1 MKNKGLPPRKIL
13 QKYLHTYLVVEIK
26 KIQDRPGEPEVT
38 FPSQHLF
45 LFGGGSA
52 GVYSHAWRIL
62 VLLPLCDLME

>member
-1 MKNKGLPPRKIL
+1 MD
-13 QKYLHTYLVVEIK
+13 TYLVVAIK
-26 KIQDRPGEPEVT
+26 KIQDRPGELGII

-52 GVYSHAWRIL
+52 GVYSHAWHSL